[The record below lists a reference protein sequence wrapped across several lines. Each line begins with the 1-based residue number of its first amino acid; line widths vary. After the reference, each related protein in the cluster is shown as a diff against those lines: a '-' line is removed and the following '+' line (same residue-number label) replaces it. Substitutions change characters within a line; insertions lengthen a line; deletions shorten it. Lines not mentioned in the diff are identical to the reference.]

1 MAVRTAL
8 RCGLIATA
16 VALVTVAL
24 NSESVSSQTL
34 KKVRARGSIIC
45 GVNEGLAGFSSATL
59 S

>member
-1 MAVRTAL
+1 
-8 RCGLIATA
+8 LIATA